1 MSPVRFHERVLWRL
15 ALAMGTITALAFA
28 SMSSSVY
35 FAKVLQG
42 SAHAINRA
50 GALRMETYRVA
61 AYLAQGDA
69 RAAQLIDSIEP
80 RLESVRRESGLPAGA
95 QSEMRAAYDALA
107 AEWRS
112 HARPRLLDADLANA
126 RAGSA
131 GRVAAGEDPV
141 ATVSAFVQNIDAFV
155 QLLEQ
160 RAETRVRW
168 LRSMQIA
175 TLILTV
181 IVVAVTMYMMH
192 ARVLLPLRELLACA
206 RRARLGDF
214 SHRTRYQTNDE
225 LGQLGRAFNVMAED
239 LSKIYSDLEAH
250 VRNKTADLE
259 RSNRSLELLYEAAV
273 RLNQSPLSQ
282 DTMRSLLLDLQA
294 ALGVGPTAICMT
306 AADGGRAYLFA
317 GTDDSCATGGAS
329 ADQETCQGCL
339 ASEMPAGGTCGS
351 ISCACMGEGVQ
362 AFSIRDQNQVYGL
375 LRVGVPAEGLESW
388 QTRLLQAI
396 AAQIAIAVTNSRR
409 SEQSRRLALF
419 EERAVIARELHDSL
433 AQSLSYLKIQT
444 ARLDAALQKTSAGE
458 TARGVVE
465 ELREGVNSAYRQLRE
480 LLSTFRL
487 RVDGRGLATALDTTV
502 REFRDRNGIRIELD
516 YNLERCSLSANE
528 EIHVLQVVREAL
540 SNVVRHARA
549 SWAGVVLAYDPVG
562 NRVTVTIDDDGIGI
576 PPSPLRTNHYGLAI
590 MDERART
597 LGGEAHVFARTGGGT
612 RVQLMFSPLSGSGP
626 PSASAP
632 ASRPSSTVI
641 ASAHD

>member
-1 MSPVRFHERVLWRL
+1 MRDGARPRIRKPAKAAWRV
-15 ALAMGTITALAFA
+15 
-28 SMSSSVY
+28 
-35 FAKVLQG
+35 KC
-42 SAHAINRA
+42 
-50 GALRMETYRVA
+50 
-61 AYLAQGDA
+61 
-69 RAAQLIDSIEP
+69 
-80 RLESVRRESGLPAGA
+80 LPAG
-95 QSEMRAAYDALA
+95 RAAASRA
-107 AEWRS
+107 PAWAKAS
-112 HARPRLLDADLANA
+112 RP
-126 RAGSA
+126 S
-131 GRVAAGEDPV
+131 
-141 ATVSAFVQNIDAFV
+141 
-155 QLLEQ
+155 
-160 RAETRVRW
+160 
-168 LRSMQIA
+168 
-175 TLILTV
+175 
-181 IVVAVTMYMMH
+181 
-192 ARVLLPLRELLACA
+192 
-206 RRARLGDF
+206 
-214 SHRTRYQTNDE
+214 
-225 LGQLGRAFNVMAED
+225 
-239 LSKIYSDLEAH
+239 
-250 VRNKTADLE
+250 
-259 RSNRSLELLYEAAV
+259 
-273 RLNQSPLSQ
+273 
-282 DTMRSLLLDLQA
+282 
-294 ALGVGPTAICMT
+294 
-306 AADGGRAYLFA
+306 
-317 GTDDSCATGGAS
+317 
-329 ADQETCQGCL
+329 
-339 ASEMPAGGTCGS
+339 
-351 ISCACMGEGVQ
+351 
-362 AFSIRDQNQVYGL
+362 SIRDQNQVYGL

-626 PSASAP
+626 LSASAP